1 MPVALTYPGVY
12 IQEIPSGS
20 RSLSGVATSIAA
32 IVGRFSRG
40 PLNTPVRMFHIG
52 DFDTHFGGVH
62 TDSEASYAVSQF
74 YLNGGGQAV
83 GIRVGGGTNGSMTA
97 ESWSGATTLRFDA
110 GRQFQNN
117 PVEDPGNWNN
127 HIRADVDYL
136 TSDPTSLFNLT
147 ITEIRHVDGLELPV
161 RNEIYRNVSMVET
174 HPRYVVDVVNDDS
187 MLVQLSL
194 GGAGTAMPAATGFY
208 SDVQDTTQYAGVA
221 DDNSLLVDLGTG
233 AHDVFID
240 ASIKP
245 TTIAEAALML
255 QNAIRDTRAADPLWA
270 QCQVVVRGSRMA
282 IFSGRNSAEYRA
294 GQVITIAESLV
305 PQGDFGEFMRLI
317 NSATVQVQPNVQ
329 QYAMNTVAPAGH
341 QTLATAGAD
350 EDITLLTDAERAAP
364 LRGNRSLRTG
374 LYALEDVDLFNIL
387 LIPEAADLG
396 SADTFSVMS
405 PALTYCEE
413 QRAFLLIDPPANVN
427 SVEEAHDW
435 LDEVAGAGLRHRNT
449 AAYYP
454 RVQVPDPN
462 NENRLRTIAPS
473 GTIAGLYARK
483 DTESGI
489 WTAAAGITANLRNVM
504 GFNQSLTN
512 NEIGL
517 LNPVGLNC
525 LRNGGISGNIA
536 WGARTLRGANELAS
550 EWTYIPVRR
559 TALFIE
565 ESLFRGLQWAVFQ
578 PNDEPLWSEIR
589 IAVGDFMQGLF
600 RQGAFQGS
608 SPEQAYRVKCDAETT
623 TQADIDAG
631 VVNLLVGFAGL
642 KPAEFVVVSLQL
654 MNNSNG

>member
-32 IVGRFSRG
+32 FVGRFSRG
-40 PLNTPVRMFHIG
+40 PLNTPVRMFHVG

-62 TDSEASYAVSQF
+62 TNSETSYAVSQF

-83 GIRVGGGTNGSMTA
+83 AVRVGGGTNGSMTA
-97 ESWSGATTLRFDA
+97 QSWAGATTLTFDA
-110 GRQFQNN
+110 GRQFQGNAVN
-117 PVEDPGNWNN
+117 DPGGWNN
-127 HIRADVDYL
+127 HIRADIDYL
-136 TSDPTSLFNLT
+136 TSDPTALFNLSL
-147 ITEIRHVDGLELPV
+147 TEIRHVDGLELPV
-161 RNEIYRNVSMVET
+161 RNETYRNVSMVST
-174 HPRYVVDVVNDDS
+174 HPRYVVNVVNDDS
-187 MLVQLSL
+187 MLVQLTQ
-194 GGAGTAMPAATGFY
+194 GGAGVEMPAPTGFY
-208 SDVQDTTQYAGVA
+208 SAVQDTTQYVGVA
-221 DDNSLLVDLGTG
+221 DDNTLQVNLGTG
-233 AHDVFID
+233 AHDVVVD
-240 ASIKP
+240 ASTKP

-255 QNAIRDTRAADPLWA
+255 QNAIRDTRPADPLWA
-270 QCQVVVRGSRMA
+270 QCQVVVRGTRMA
-282 IFSGRNSAEYRA
+282 IFSGRNSADYRA
-294 GQVITIAESLV
+294 GHVVAIAESV
-305 PQGDFGEFMRLI
+305 GDFG
-317 NSATVQVQPNVQ
+317 TVMGLVGSVTANVQ
-329 QYAMNTVAPAGH
+329 QYAMNTVAPAGL

-350 EDITLLTDAERAAP
+350 GAMPTNAERAAQ
-364 LRGNRSLRTG
+364 LRGNRTLRTG

-387 LIPEAADLG
+387 LIPESADLG
-396 SADTFSVMS
+396 SVANMSSVMS
-405 PALTYCEE
+405 PALSYCEE
-413 QRAFLLIDPPANVN
+413 QRAFLLIDPPPDVN
-427 SVEEAHDW
+427 SVEEAQDW
-435 LDEVAGAGLRHRNT
+435 LDEVSGVGLRHRNT

-489 WTAAAGITANLRNVM
+489 WTAAAGITASLRNVV
-504 GFNQSLTN
+504 GFNQALTN
-512 NEIGL
+512 NEIGQ